1 MDFVSL
7 KSIQTKIGVGKE
19 KLLIFV
25 LKELV
30 DNALDF
36 IDRSGNVNPV
46 VTVSVKEK
54 EGNKIKVTV
63 ANSDFGLV
71 NSGFTETPVKNIF
84 DLAGYYSTKR
94 NQYRITRG
102 ALGDALKTVLGIPC
116 ALAYD
121 NGIKGWNEPLI
132 IKSDRKVFA
141 VNLDV
146 DKINQTVT
154 SRVEISERAP
164 DDEPLTVVEITLP
177 LVEDLCLSVENYLF
191 GYLCLNTHV
200 SFYFDTKFLGER
212 YYSACQNITL
222 PLRYNPNFTSIHY
235 YSPAKFTEL
244 IFGLKNNEM
253 SAYTMVR
260 QMFREGYCMKSIPW
274 SINDL
279 KKDEDKINQLYKVLY
294 SALPSKETIDVP
306 FSINGKQRKEA
317 LSTRVS
323 QMLGYDFDVNK
334 NNKIRYKQIHG
345 NYELLDVN
353 VKFPFLFEVMVIE
366 TAKINAN
373 LFLIEGINGSPNY
386 NILQGEYT
394 NTFTWTRNGKE
405 YQASSIYEMLQYF
418 GYSNNKELSKKKA
431 IVIVNLVSP
440 RIEYKSYGKTVID
453 FEPFEDAIADTIKKI
468 CSNKG
473 RSIKGNSV
481 VGELTLLLQ
490 ERLNAV
496 VKNPNLKFT
505 DRWTMSSVFYRLR
518 PILISKGMKVN
529 REYITGS
536 IRTVC
541 EENLVDENGEHRPY
555 NRYDL
560 AIIAADRAQLYFDG
574 EWNNVGIDE
583 IEELSKKGSDV
594 LIIEKEGVAEVLS
607 RFADKLGIALLNVRG
622 FVVEYAEMLS
632 QLSKKNGANVAILTD
647 FDIDGLKIAR
657 TLSDIYRIG
666 IDFDTLEY
674 FKLKEGDVQEEYA
687 VDNKKKK
694 SMDHVNET
702 YDALKAK
709 GPAPGQ
715 DPEIFNE
722 NLEYAS
728 KMRIEIDSIM
738 VKVGN
743 EPFWNFLVAKLLEK
757 FPKRDYNRSIE
768 VPEFVTPD
776 VVNEF
781 VERIQDKM
789 KEWLKS
795 EYEGEKESLEDF
807 NGMLVDV
814 PGKKQEIVQRFKDIV
829 TKDERLKMI
838 LEPLQKLSDEIPKL
852 KLNADAREGGTKSV
866 GHPQH

>member
-1 MDFVSL
+1 MY
-7 KSIQTKIGVGKE
+7 T
-19 KLLIFV
+19 
-25 LKELV
+25 
-30 DNALDF
+30 
-36 IDRSGNVNPV
+36 
-46 VTVSVKEK
+46 VT
-54 EGNKIKVTV
+54 
-63 ANSDFGLV
+63 
-71 NSGFTETPVKNIF
+71 
-84 DLAGYYSTKR
+84 
-94 NQYRITRG
+94 
-102 ALGDALKTVLGIPC
+102 
-116 ALAYD
+116 
-121 NGIKGWNEPLI
+121 
-132 IKSDRKVFA
+132 
-141 VNLDV
+141 LDV
-146 DKINQTVT
+146 DKINQNVN
-154 SRVEISERAP
+154 SNVEVSERSAH
-164 DDEPLTVVEITLP
+164 DEPLTVVAITLP
-177 LVEDLCLSVENYLF
+177 IIEGLCLSVENYLLE
-191 GYLCLNTHV
+191 YLCLNAHAN
-200 SFYFDTKFLGER
+200 FCFDTKYLSGKIN
-212 YYSACQNITL
+212 YKACQDITL
-222 PLRYNPNFTSIHY
+222 PLSYNPNFTSIHY
-235 YSPAKFTEL
+235 YSLAKFTEL

-253 SAYTMVR
+253 PAYTMTR
-260 QMFREGYCMKSIPW
+260 QMFREGNCMKSVPW
-274 SINDL
+274 SITDL
-279 KKDEDKINQLYKVLY
+279 KEDENKINQLYKALH
-294 SALPSKETIDVP
+294 SALPSRETIDVP
-306 FSINGKQRKEA
+306 FSTGSKQRKEA
-317 LSTRVS
+317 LCFRVS
-323 QMLGYDFDVNK
+323 QMLGYQFDVNDD
-334 NNKIRYKQIHG
+334 NKVRYKQIHG
-345 NYELLDVN
+345 NYQSPDGT

-366 TAKINAN
+366 TEKINGN

-386 NILQGEYT
+386 NRLKGQYT
-394 NTFTWTRNGKE
+394 NTFTWTRNNKE
-405 YQASSIYEMLQYF
+405 YEASGIYEMLQYF
-418 GYSNNKELSKKKA
+418 GYSNNQEISRKKA
-431 IVIVNLVSP
+431 IVIVNLISP
-440 RIEYKSYGKTVID
+440 MIEYKSYGKTVID
-453 FEPFEDAIADTIKKI
+453 FEPFEDAIADTIKKA
-468 CSNKG
+468 CSNRG
-473 RSIKGNSV
+473 PSIKGNNSV

-518 PILISKGMKVN
+518 PILIAKGMKVN

-536 IRTVC
+536 IRMVC
-541 EENLVDENGEHRPY
+541 EENLTDESGDRRPY

-560 AIIAADRAQLYFDG
+560 GIIAADRAQLYFDG

-632 QLSKKNGANVAILTD
+632 NLSKKNGANVAILTD

-674 FKLKEGDVQEEYA
+674 FKLKEEDVQEEYA
-687 VDNKKKK
+687 VDDKKKK
-694 SMDHVNET
+694 SMDHVKET

-715 DPEIFNE
+715 DSEIFNE

-743 EPFWNFLVAKLLEK
+743 EPFWNFLVAKLFEK
-757 FPKRDYNRSIE
+757 FPKRNYNRSIE
-768 VPEFVTPD
+768 VPEFVMPD

-795 EYEGEKESLEDF
+795 EYEGEKASLEHF

-829 TKDERLKMI
+829 TNDERLNMI

-852 KLNADAREGGTKSV
+852 KLNTDAREGGTNSV
-866 GHPQH
+866 GHHQH